1 MNIVG
6 KRLRAYRKFIGYS
19 QEEMAAANMIRL
31 DEYRKWEEG
40 EELDLSQ
47 IQDIAVWVNLS
58 PSYLMGQIHIPLPPC
73 LNVKGSELHSV
84 LINKSLEESLEIAGQ
99 KFLEV
104 WGQEVDVDD

>member
-1 MNIVG
+1 MNIIG
-6 KRLRAYRKFIGYS
+6 KRLCAYRKFIGYS

-40 EELDLSQ
+40 KELDITQ
-47 IQDIAVWVNLS
+47 IEGIAVRVNLS

-73 LNVKGSELHSV
+73 LNAKGSELHSA
-84 LINKSLEESLEIAGQ
+84 LINKTLEESLEIAGQ

-104 WGQEVDVDD
+104 MGEELDEDD

>member
-31 DEYRKWEEG
+31 DEYREWEEG
-40 EELDLSQ
+40 EEMDITQ
-47 IQDIAVWVNLS
+47 IKGIAVRMNLS
-58 PSYLMGQIHIPLPPC
+58 PSYLMGQVHIPLPPC
-73 LNVKGSELHSV
+73 LHAKGSELYSALV
-84 LINKSLEESLEIAGQ
+84 NKTLEESLEIAGQ

-104 WGQEVDVDD
+104 WGQEVDVYD